1 MAVGLFINDTHSILW
16 GWCFFKEPWSWPFT
30 KCV

>member
-16 GWCFFKEPWSWPFT
+16 GWYFFKEP
-30 KCV
+30 